1 MNANELSKLVGR
13 LETTSVVAE
22 EEAWGLLRPLGIEVV
37 PFLRAA
43 YPTFR
48 KSQGRVSL
56 VFHSIRYARSS
67 EDAFQLG
74 IAATK
79 DRATLVRYRACG
91 LLAYSLRK
99 DALPVLRELLNHSDK
114 RTSEDA
120 RAAIDAISHQNHHYF
135 VDRDHSGRTTWVVNE
150 SDRDG

>member
-22 EEAWGLLRPLGIEVV
+22 EEAWSLLRPLGIEVV

-120 RAAIDAISHQNHHYF
+120 RAAIDAISHQSHHYF